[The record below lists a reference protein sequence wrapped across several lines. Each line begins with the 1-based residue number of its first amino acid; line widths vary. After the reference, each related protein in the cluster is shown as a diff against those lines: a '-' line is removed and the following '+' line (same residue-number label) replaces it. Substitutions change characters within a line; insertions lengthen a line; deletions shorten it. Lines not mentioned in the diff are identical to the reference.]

1 MRGVAAAALV
11 LAVAAAGLAGPV
23 ARVERQGVELV
34 LSVDKDAYARGEPVQ
49 MELVVHNPGPGAVT
63 FQFSDSQRYD
73 FVVQDDRGAV
83 VWYWSRDKMFAQVL
97 GSLTLMP
104 GEERRFRERWDQRD
118 LEGRAVPA
126 GRYWIV
132 GLFPPQRPILPEL
145 AGVRG
150 PRVGVDIGLPSRSAV
165 SAYHKVFRPGR
176 VRVRFFPWAAERE
189 VRRLLRALDLRVE
202 RTGPSGFWV
211 VRTREA
217 DETWEVAQALNR
229 SPLVEWAVPDYVL
242 VPRR

>member
-1 MRGVAAAALV
+1 MRGGVVTSLVLTVAAAAL
-11 LAVAAAGLAGPV
+11 AGPT

-34 LSVDKDAYARGEPVQ
+34 LSVDKDAYALGEPVQ
-49 MELVVHNPGPGAVT
+49 MELVVRNPGPGAVT
-63 FQFSDSQRYD
+63 FQFGDSQRYD

-97 GSLTLMP
+97 GTLTLLP

-118 LEGRAVPA
+118 LEGKAVPA

-132 GLFPPQRPILPEL
+132 GLFPPQRPMLPERL
-145 AGVRG
+145 ASQGL
-150 PRVGVDIGLPSRSAV
+150 RVAVDVGMRLGGTLSR
-165 SAYHKVFRPGR
+165 YRKVFRPGR
-176 VRVRFFPWAAERE
+176 ARVRFFSWAAERE

-202 RTGPSGFWV
+202 RMDPSGFWV

-217 DETWEVAQALNR
+217 DETWEVVQALNR

-242 VPRR
+242 VLRR